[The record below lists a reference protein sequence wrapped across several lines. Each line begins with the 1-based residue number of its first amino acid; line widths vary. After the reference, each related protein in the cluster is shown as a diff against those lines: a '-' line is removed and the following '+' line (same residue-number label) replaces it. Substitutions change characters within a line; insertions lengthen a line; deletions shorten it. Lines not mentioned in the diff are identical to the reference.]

1 MGMALEGG
9 ERGMDG
15 KVKGRVPKLASSCRG
30 QSDSSENSRSVLS
43 SAAALHYSGIQ

>member
-15 KVKGRVPKLASSCRG
+15 RVKGRVPKLASSCRG
-30 QSDSSENSRSVLS
+30 QSNSSENCRSAALS
-43 SAAALHYSGIQ
+43 SALLYSGIQ